1 MLRIRESRPCPSTDG
16 QLKRRP
22 IKQRP
27 TIQHMA
33 KRHLGLAALAASL
46 VWSTVAVARS
56 APETFA
62 DLAEKLTPAVV
73 NISTSQKVSGRSG
86 QVPVPQFPPGSPFEE
101 FFKDFFE
108 RQRPGG
114 NGDNGGNN
122 EDGNRPTRRVSS
134 LGSGFVVDPSG
145 IVITNNHVIAEAD
158 EITVIFS
165 DDTRR
170 KAEVLGRDAKTDLA
184 VLQLKQEPGDGPLP
198 FVKLGDSDKSRV
210 GDWVMAIGNPFGLG
224 GSVTAGI
231 ISARSRNINAGPYDD
246 FIQTDASI
254 NRGNSG
260 GPLFNMDGVV
270 IGVNTAIFSP
280 SGGSVGIGFSIA
292 SNLAKPVI
300 EQLREY
306 GKTRRGW
313 LGVRIQPV
321 TDEIAESLALD
332 EPRGALVASVFEP
345 GPAAEAGFE
354 AGDVILKFDGKD
366 VPIVRALPRIVAETG
381 IGKAV
386 DVEVWR
392 KGKTVTLSVMIG
404 ELKED
409 EVAALASGDTGGSQ
423 PASVAALGMTL
434 SSLSNDLREKFEIGG
449 DVKGVVI
456 TEVDDESA
464 AAEKGIRAGDII
476 VEVAQEE
483 VTSPNQVVDKVKQAK
498 ESKRKSVLLL
508 VQRSDDLRFVA
519 LRLEET

>member
-1 MLRIRESRPCPSTDG
+1 MSG
-16 QLKRRP
+16 RR
-22 IKQRP
+22 
-27 TIQHMA
+27 
-33 KRHLGLAALAASL
+33 LGTAVLAVSL
-46 VWSTVAVARS
+46 VWSTAAFART

-62 DLAEKLTPAVV
+62 DLAQELTQAVV
-73 NISTSQKVSGRSG
+73 NISTTQKVSGRRG
-86 QVPVPQFPPGSPFEE
+86 EVPIPQFPPGSPFEE

-108 RQRPGG
+108 RQRPGDDDR
-114 NGDNGGNN
+114 GDS
-122 EDGNRPTRRVSS
+122 RPTRRVSS
-134 LGSGFVVDPSG
+134 LGSGFLVDPSG
-145 IVITNNHVIAEAD
+145 VIVTNNHVIAEAD

-165 DDTRR
+165 DEKRR
-170 KAEVLGRDAKTDLA
+170 TAKLLGRDAKTDLA
-184 VLQLKQEPGDGPLP
+184 ILQVEKEEGDGDLP

-260 GPLFNMDGVV
+260 GPLFNMDGEV

-280 SGGSVGIGFSIA
+280 SGGSVGIGFAIA
-292 SNLAKPVI
+292 VNLAKPVI
-300 EQLREY
+300 QQLREF

-332 EPRGALVASVFEP
+332 EPRGALVASVFDP
-345 GPAAEAGFE
+345 GPAAVAGFE

-366 VPIVRALPRIVAETG
+366 VPRVRVLPRIVAETE

-392 KGKTVTLSVMIG
+392 KGGKITLSVKIG

-409 EVAALASGDTGGSQ
+409 EVAALTSGDSGGGASGSIE
-423 PASVAALGMTL
+423 ALGMTL
-434 SSLSNDLREKFEIGG
+434 SSITGDLRDRFEIGG

-456 TEVDDESA
+456 TEVDDESS
-464 AAEKGIRAGDII
+464 AAEKGIQAGDII

-483 VTSPNQVVDKVKQAK
+483 VSSPSQVLEKVKEAK
-498 ESKRKSVLLL
+498 DSNRKSVLLL

-519 LRLEET
+519 LRLEKT